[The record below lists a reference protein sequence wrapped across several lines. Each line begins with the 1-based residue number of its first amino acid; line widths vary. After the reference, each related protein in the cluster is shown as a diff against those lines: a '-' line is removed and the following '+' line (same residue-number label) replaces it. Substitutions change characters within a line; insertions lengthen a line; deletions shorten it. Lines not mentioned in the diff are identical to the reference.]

1 MSEQE
6 IRQNFSI
13 VRTYNVENLN
23 ELLKRRG
30 RIICTDSKL
39 DRLVEIRF
47 LPEKDDAVD
56 VLSEQKVKI
65 SSPSCLTFILI
76 NPVLPESF

>member
-1 MSEQE
+1 MNEPE
-6 IRQNFSI
+6 IRQNFAV

-30 RIICTDSKL
+30 RIICTDAKL

-47 LPEKDDAVD
+47 LPEQDDID
-56 VLSEQKVKI
+56 VPSEQKIKLI
-65 SSPSCLTFILI
+65 RAILDT
-76 NPVLPESF
+76 